1 MFEIYKININQ
12 LSNNENPGLITHQN
26 FALNRGVKVADA
38 IGAVMKFGEPYRFM
52 ESRIVRVLKGFIRIS
67 VNLEEYRPIADE
79 ALYIGQNSV
88 VEILEYSPD
97 ALVDLLGFALANKS
111 ANIRNLYH
119 LSKECNSWLEMYFQL
134 LHTLSRSEAFDM
146 RSIDYLLQS
155 LHCHIVAYHQHT
167 CCGASQ
173 TKGRKEELF
182 RKFIELLNIHI
193 GKHKLPFYAEKMNIS
208 PPISQSIGRRFEWH
222 SSKRLDKPCC
232 CLASKTAFAQFK
244 IHHRTDCRGTEL
256 FNSAVF
262 LPTLQARSWHNPYR
276 ISKQRVRIYLRL

>member
-88 VEILEYSPD
+88 VVILEYSLD
-97 ALVDLLGFALANKS
+97 AVVDLLGFALANKS

-167 CCGASQ
+167 CCGAS
-173 TKGRKEELF
+173 
-182 RKFIELLNIHI
+182 
-193 GKHKLPFYAEKMNIS
+193 
-208 PPISQSIGRRFEWH
+208 
-222 SSKRLDKPCC
+222 
-232 CLASKTAFAQFK
+232 
-244 IHHRTDCRGTEL
+244 
-256 FNSAVF
+256 
-262 LPTLQARSWHNPYR
+262 
-276 ISKQRVRIYLRL
+276 

>member
-1 MFEIYKININQ
+1 MFEIYKIDINQ

-97 ALVDLLGFALANKS
+97 AVVDLLGFALANKS

-119 LSKECNSWLEMYFQL
+119 LSKECNSWLEMYFLL

-182 RKFIELLNIHI
+182 RKFIELLNIYI

-208 PPISQSIGRRFEWH
+208 PQYLS
-222 SSKRLDKPCC
+222 RLVED
-232 CLASKTAFAQFK
+232 LSGTAARDW
-244 IHHRTDCRGTEL
+244 INR
-256 FNSAVF
+256 AVV
-262 LPTLQARSWHNPYR
+262 LQAKLLLRNSKYTIEQIAEKLNFSTVPYFC
-276 ISKQRVRIYLRL
+276 RLFKREVGTTPTEYRNKE

>member
-97 ALVDLLGFALANKS
+97 AVVDLLGFALANKS

-167 CCGASQ
+167 CCGAS
-173 TKGRKEELF
+173 
-182 RKFIELLNIHI
+182 
-193 GKHKLPFYAEKMNIS
+193 
-208 PPISQSIGRRFEWH
+208 
-222 SSKRLDKPCC
+222 
-232 CLASKTAFAQFK
+232 
-244 IHHRTDCRGTEL
+244 
-256 FNSAVF
+256 
-262 LPTLQARSWHNPYR
+262 
-276 ISKQRVRIYLRL
+276 

>member
-97 ALVDLLGFALANKS
+97 AVVDLLGFALANKS

-167 CCGASQ
+167 CCDASQ
-173 TKGRKEELF
+173 AKGRKEELF

-208 PPISQSIGRRFEWH
+208 PQYLSRLVED
-222 SSKRLDKPCC
+222 SSG
-232 CLASKTAFAQFK
+232 TAARDW
-244 IHHRTDCRGTEL
+244 INR
-256 FNSAVF
+256 AVV
-262 LPTLQARSWHNPYR
+262 LQAKLLLRSSRYTIEQIAEELNFSTVPYFC
-276 ISKQRVRIYLRL
+276 RLFKREVGTTPTEYRNKE

>member
-1 MFEIYKININQ
+1 MFEIYKIDINQ

-97 ALVDLLGFALANKS
+97 AVVDLLGFALANKS

-119 LSKECNSWLEMYFQL
+119 LSKECNSWLEMYFLL

-182 RKFIELLNIHI
+182 RKFIELLNIYI

-208 PPISQSIGRRFEWH
+208 PQYLSRLVED
-222 SSKRLDKPCC
+222 SSG
-232 CLASKTAFAQFK
+232 TAARDW
-244 IHHRTDCRGTEL
+244 INR
-256 FNSAVF
+256 AVV
-262 LPTLQARSWHNPYR
+262 LQAKLLLRSSRYTIEQIAEELNFSTVPYFC
-276 ISKQRVRIYLRL
+276 RLFKREVGTTPTEYRNKE

>member
-97 ALVDLLGFALANKS
+97 AVVDLLGFALANKS

-182 RKFIELLNIHI
+182 RKFIELLNIYI

-208 PPISQSIGRRFEWH
+208 PQYLSRLVEE
-222 SSKRLDKPCC
+222 SSG
-232 CLASKTAFAQFK
+232 TAARDW
-244 IHHRTDCRGTEL
+244 INR
-256 FNSAVF
+256 AVV
-262 LPTLQARSWHNPYR
+262 LQAKLLLRSSRYTIEQIAEELNFSTVPYFC
-276 ISKQRVRIYLRL
+276 RLFKREVGTTPTEYRNKG

>member
-12 LSNNENPGLITHQN
+12 LSNNKNPGLITHQN

-97 ALVDLLGFALANKS
+97 AVVDLLGFALANKS

-208 PPISQSIGRRFEWH
+208 PQYLSRLVED
-222 SSKRLDKPCC
+222 SSG
-232 CLASKTAFAQFK
+232 TAARDW
-244 IHHRTDCRGTEL
+244 INR
-256 FNSAVF
+256 AVV
-262 LPTLQARSWHNPYR
+262 LQAKLLLRSSRYTIEQIAEELNFSTVPYFC
-276 ISKQRVRIYLRL
+276 RLFKREVGTTPTEYRNKE

>member
-97 ALVDLLGFALANKS
+97 AVVDLLGFALANKS

-208 PPISQSIGRRFEWH
+208 PQYLSRLVED
-222 SSKRLDKPCC
+222 SSG
-232 CLASKTAFAQFK
+232 TAARDW
-244 IHHRTDCRGTEL
+244 INR
-256 FNSAVF
+256 AVV
-262 LPTLQARSWHNPYR
+262 LQAKLLLRNSKYTIEQIAEELNFSTVPYFC
-276 ISKQRVRIYLRL
+276 RLFKREVGTTPTEYRNKE

>member
-12 LSNNENPGLITHQN
+12 LSNNENLGLITHQN

-52 ESRIVRVLKGFIRIS
+52 ESRIVRVLKGIIRIS

-97 ALVDLLGFALANKS
+97 AAVDLLGFALANKS

-167 CCGASQ
+167 CCGESQ

-208 PPISQSIGRRFEWH
+208 PQYLSRLVED
-222 SSKRLDKPCC
+222 SSG
-232 CLASKTAFAQFK
+232 TAARDW
-244 IHHRTDCRGTEL
+244 INR
-256 FNSAVF
+256 AVV
-262 LPTLQARSWHNPYR
+262 LQAKLLLRSSRYTIEQIAEELNFSTVPYFC
-276 ISKQRVRIYLRL
+276 RLFKREVGTTPTEYRNKG

>member
-88 VEILEYSPD
+88 VVILEYSLD
-97 ALVDLLGFALANKS
+97 AVVDLLGFALANKS

-208 PPISQSIGRRFEWH
+208 PQYLSRLVED
-222 SSKRLDKPCC
+222 SSG
-232 CLASKTAFAQFK
+232 TAARDW
-244 IHHRTDCRGTEL
+244 INR
-256 FNSAVF
+256 AVV
-262 LPTLQARSWHNPYR
+262 LQAKLLLRSSRYTIEQIAEELNFSTVPYFC
-276 ISKQRVRIYLRL
+276 RLFKREVGTTPSEYRNKG

>member
-1 MFEIYKININQ
+1 MFEIDKININQ

-97 ALVDLLGFALANKS
+97 AVVDLLGFALANKS

-208 PPISQSIGRRFEWH
+208 PQYLSRLVED
-222 SSKRLDKPCC
+222 SSG
-232 CLASKTAFAQFK
+232 TAARDW
-244 IHHRTDCRGTEL
+244 INR
-256 FNSAVF
+256 AVV
-262 LPTLQARSWHNPYR
+262 LQAKLLLRSSRYTIEQIAEELNFSTVPYFC
-276 ISKQRVRIYLRL
+276 RLFKREVGTTPTEYRNKE

>member
-97 ALVDLLGFALANKS
+97 AVVDLLGFALANKS

-208 PPISQSIGRRFEWH
+208 PQYLSRLVED
-222 SSKRLDKPCC
+222 SSG
-232 CLASKTAFAQFK
+232 TAARDW
-244 IHHRTDCRGTEL
+244 INR
-256 FNSAVF
+256 AVV
-262 LPTLQARSWHNPYR
+262 LQAKLLLRSSRYTIEQIAEELNFSTVPYFC
-276 ISKQRVRIYLRL
+276 RLFKREIGTTPTEYRNKG

>member
-97 ALVDLLGFALANKS
+97 AVVDLLGFALANKS

-208 PPISQSIGRRFEWH
+208 PQYLSRLVED
-222 SSKRLDKPCC
+222 SSG
-232 CLASKTAFAQFK
+232 TAARDW
-244 IHHRTDCRGTEL
+244 INR
-256 FNSAVF
+256 AVV
-262 LPTLQARSWHNPYR
+262 LQAKLLLRSSRYTIEQIAEELNFSTVPYFC
-276 ISKQRVRIYLRL
+276 RLFKREVGTTPTEYRNKG

>member
-97 ALVDLLGFALANKS
+97 AVVDLLGFALANKS

-208 PPISQSIGRRFEWH
+208 PQYLSRLVED
-222 SSKRLDKPCC
+222 SSG
-232 CLASKTAFAQFK
+232 TAARNW
-244 IHHRTDCRGTEL
+244 INR
-256 FNSAVF
+256 AVV
-262 LPTLQARSWHNPYR
+262 LQAKLLLRSSRYTIEQIAEELNFSTVPYFC
-276 ISKQRVRIYLRL
+276 RLFKREVGTTPTEYRNKE

>member
-1 MFEIYKININQ
+1 MLIFAKMFEIYKININQ

-97 ALVDLLGFALANKS
+97 AVVDLLGFALANKS

-208 PPISQSIGRRFEWH
+208 PQYLSRLVED
-222 SSKRLDKPCC
+222 SSG
-232 CLASKTAFAQFK
+232 TAARDW
-244 IHHRTDCRGTEL
+244 INR
-256 FNSAVF
+256 AVV
-262 LPTLQARSWHNPYR
+262 LQAKLLLRSSRYTIEQIAEELNFSTVPYFC
-276 ISKQRVRIYLRL
+276 RLFKREVGTPPTEYRNKE

>member
-97 ALVDLLGFALANKS
+97 AMVDLLGFALANKS

-182 RKFIELLNIHI
+182 RKFIEQLNIHI

-208 PPISQSIGRRFEWH
+208 PQYLSRLVED
-222 SSKRLDKPCC
+222 SSG
-232 CLASKTAFAQFK
+232 TAARDW
-244 IHHRTDCRGTEL
+244 INR
-256 FNSAVF
+256 AVV
-262 LPTLQARSWHNPYR
+262 LQAKLLLRNSKYTIEQIAEELNFSTVPYFC
-276 ISKQRVRIYLRL
+276 RLFKREVGTTPTEYRNKG

>member
-97 ALVDLLGFALANKS
+97 AMVDLLGFALANKS

-182 RKFIELLNIHI
+182 RKFTELLNIHI

-208 PPISQSIGRRFEWH
+208 PQYLSRLVED
-222 SSKRLDKPCC
+222 SSG
-232 CLASKTAFAQFK
+232 TAARNW
-244 IHHRTDCRGTEL
+244 INR
-256 FNSAVF
+256 AVV
-262 LPTLQARSWHNPYR
+262 LQAKLLLRNSKYTIEQIAEELNFSTVPYFC
-276 ISKQRVRIYLRL
+276 RLFKREVGTTPTEYRNKG

>member
-97 ALVDLLGFALANKS
+97 AVVDLLGFALANKS

-182 RKFIELLNIHI
+182 HKFIELLNIHI

-208 PPISQSIGRRFEWH
+208 PQYLSRLVED
-222 SSKRLDKPCC
+222 SSG
-232 CLASKTAFAQFK
+232 TAARDW
-244 IHHRTDCRGTEL
+244 INR
-256 FNSAVF
+256 AVV
-262 LPTLQARSWHNPYR
+262 LQAKLLLRNSKYTIEQIAEELNFSTVPYFC
-276 ISKQRVRIYLRL
+276 RLFKREVGTTPTEYRNKG

>member
-97 ALVDLLGFALANKS
+97 AVVDLLGFALANKS

-155 LHCHIVAYHQHT
+155 LHSHIVAYHQHT

-208 PPISQSIGRRFEWH
+208 PQYLSRLVED
-222 SSKRLDKPCC
+222 SSG
-232 CLASKTAFAQFK
+232 TAARDW
-244 IHHRTDCRGTEL
+244 INR
-256 FNSAVF
+256 AVV
-262 LPTLQARSWHNPYR
+262 LQAKLLLRSSRYTIEQIAEELNFSTVPYFC
-276 ISKQRVRIYLRL
+276 RLFKREVGTTPTEYRNKG

>member
-97 ALVDLLGFALANKS
+97 AVVDLLGFALANKS

-208 PPISQSIGRRFEWH
+208 PQYLSRLVED
-222 SSKRLDKPCC
+222 SSG
-232 CLASKTAFAQFK
+232 TAARDW
-244 IHHRTDCRGTEL
+244 INR
-256 FNSAVF
+256 AVV
-262 LPTLQARSWHNPYR
+262 LQAKLLLRNSKYTIEQIGEELNFSTVPYFC
-276 ISKQRVRIYLRL
+276 RLFKREVGTTPTEYRNKE

>member
-97 ALVDLLGFALANKS
+97 AVVDLLGFALANKS

-208 PPISQSIGRRFEWH
+208 PQYLSRLVED
-222 SSKRLDKPCC
+222 SSG
-232 CLASKTAFAQFK
+232 TAARDW
-244 IHHRTDCRGTEL
+244 INR
-256 FNSAVF
+256 AVV
-262 LPTLQARSWHNPYR
+262 LQAKLLLRNSKYTIEQIAEELNFATVPYFC
-276 ISKQRVRIYLRL
+276 RLFKREVGTTPTEYRNKG

>member
-97 ALVDLLGFALANKS
+97 AVVDLLGFALANKS

-208 PPISQSIGRRFEWH
+208 PQYLSRLVED
-222 SSKRLDKPCC
+222 SSG
-232 CLASKTAFAQFK
+232 TAARDW
-244 IHHRTDCRGTEL
+244 INR
-256 FNSAVF
+256 AVV
-262 LPTLQARSWHNPYR
+262 LQAKLLLRSSRYTIEQIAEELNFSTVPYFC
-276 ISKQRVRIYLRL
+276 RLFKREVGTTPTEYRNKE

>member
-1 MFEIYKININQ
+1 M
-12 LSNNENPGLITHQN
+12 
-26 FALNRGVKVADA
+26 ADA

-97 ALVDLLGFALANKS
+97 AVVDLLGFALANKS

-208 PPISQSIGRRFEWH
+208 PQYLSRLVED
-222 SSKRLDKPCC
+222 SSG
-232 CLASKTAFAQFK
+232 TAARDW
-244 IHHRTDCRGTEL
+244 INR
-256 FNSAVF
+256 AVV
-262 LPTLQARSWHNPYR
+262 LQAKLLLRSSRYTIEQIAEELNFSTVPYFC
-276 ISKQRVRIYLRL
+276 RLFKREIGTTPTEYRNKG

>member
-97 ALVDLLGFALANKS
+97 AVVDLLGFALANKS

-208 PPISQSIGRRFEWH
+208 PQYLSRLVED
-222 SSKRLDKPCC
+222 SSG
-232 CLASKTAFAQFK
+232 TAARDW
-244 IHHRTDCRGTEL
+244 INR
-256 FNSAVF
+256 AVV
-262 LPTLQARSWHNPYR
+262 LQAKLLLRNSKYTIEQIAEKLKFSTVPYFC
-276 ISKQRVRIYLRL
+276 RLFKREVGTTPTEYRNKG

>member
-26 FALNRGVKVADA
+26 FALSRGVKVADA

-97 ALVDLLGFALANKS
+97 AVVDLLGFALANKS

-208 PPISQSIGRRFEWH
+208 PQYLSRLVED
-222 SSKRLDKPCC
+222 SSG
-232 CLASKTAFAQFK
+232 TAARDW
-244 IHHRTDCRGTEL
+244 INR
-256 FNSAVF
+256 AVV
-262 LPTLQARSWHNPYR
+262 LQAKLLLRNSKYTIEQIAEELNFSTVPYFC
-276 ISKQRVRIYLRL
+276 RLFKREVGTTPTEYRNNG

>member
-26 FALNRGVKVADA
+26 FALNRGVKVADV

-97 ALVDLLGFALANKS
+97 AVVDLLGFALANKS

-155 LHCHIVAYHQHT
+155 LHSHIVAYHQHT

-208 PPISQSIGRRFEWH
+208 PQYLSRLVED
-222 SSKRLDKPCC
+222 SSG
-232 CLASKTAFAQFK
+232 TAARDW
-244 IHHRTDCRGTEL
+244 INR
-256 FNSAVF
+256 AVV
-262 LPTLQARSWHNPYR
+262 LQAKLLLRSSRYTIEQIAEELNFSTVPYFC
-276 ISKQRVRIYLRL
+276 RLFKREVGTTPTEYRNKG

>member
-97 ALVDLLGFALANKS
+97 AVVDLLGFALANKS

-167 CCGASQ
+167 CCSASQ

-208 PPISQSIGRRFEWH
+208 PQYLSRLVED
-222 SSKRLDKPCC
+222 SSG
-232 CLASKTAFAQFK
+232 TAARDW
-244 IHHRTDCRGTEL
+244 INR
-256 FNSAVF
+256 AVV
-262 LPTLQARSWHNPYR
+262 LQAKLLLRSSRYTIEQIAEELNFSTVPYFC
-276 ISKQRVRIYLRL
+276 RLFKREVGTTPTEYRNKE

>member
-97 ALVDLLGFALANKS
+97 AVVDLLGFALANKS

-208 PPISQSIGRRFEWH
+208 PQYLSRLVED
-222 SSKRLDKPCC
+222 SSG
-232 CLASKTAFAQFK
+232 TAARDW
-244 IHHRTDCRGTEL
+244 INR
-256 FNSAVF
+256 AVV
-262 LPTLQARSWHNPYR
+262 LQAKLLLRNSKHTIEQIAEELNFSTVPYFC
-276 ISKQRVRIYLRL
+276 RLFKREVGTTPTEYRNKG

>member
-97 ALVDLLGFALANKS
+97 AVVDLLGFALANKS

-155 LHCHIVAYHQHT
+155 LHSHIVAYHQHT

-182 RKFIELLNIHI
+182 RKFIELLNIYI

-208 PPISQSIGRRFEWH
+208 PQYLSRLVED
-222 SSKRLDKPCC
+222 SSG
-232 CLASKTAFAQFK
+232 TAARDW
-244 IHHRTDCRGTEL
+244 INR
-256 FNSAVF
+256 AVV
-262 LPTLQARSWHNPYR
+262 LQAKLLLRSSRYTIEQIAEELNFSTVPYFC
-276 ISKQRVRIYLRL
+276 RLFKREVGTTPTEYRNKG

>member
-1 MFEIYKININQ
+1 MFEIYKISINQ

-26 FALNRGVKVADA
+26 LALNRGVKVADA

-97 ALVDLLGFALANKS
+97 AVVDLLGFALANKS

-208 PPISQSIGRRFEWH
+208 PQYLSRLVED
-222 SSKRLDKPCC
+222 SSG
-232 CLASKTAFAQFK
+232 TAARDW
-244 IHHRTDCRGTEL
+244 INR
-256 FNSAVF
+256 AVV
-262 LPTLQARSWHNPYR
+262 LQAKLLLRNSKYTIEQIAEELNFSTVPYFC
-276 ISKQRVRIYLRL
+276 RLFKREVGTTPTEYRNKG

>member
-97 ALVDLLGFALANKS
+97 AVVDLLGFALANKS

-208 PPISQSIGRRFEWH
+208 PQYLSRLVED
-222 SSKRLDKPCC
+222 SSG
-232 CLASKTAFAQFK
+232 TAARDW
-244 IHHRTDCRGTEL
+244 INR
-256 FNSAVF
+256 AVV
-262 LPTLQARSWHNPYR
+262 LQAKLLLRNSKYTIEQIAEELNFSTVPYFC
-276 ISKQRVRIYLRL
+276 RLFKREVGTTPTEYRNKG

>member
-97 ALVDLLGFALANKS
+97 AVVDLLGFALANKS

-134 LHTLSRSEAFDM
+134 LHTVSRSEDFDM

-208 PPISQSIGRRFEWH
+208 PQYLSRLVED
-222 SSKRLDKPCC
+222 SSG
-232 CLASKTAFAQFK
+232 TAARDW
-244 IHHRTDCRGTEL
+244 INR
-256 FNSAVF
+256 AVV
-262 LPTLQARSWHNPYR
+262 LQAKLLLRSSRYTIEQIAEELNFSTVPYFC
-276 ISKQRVRIYLRL
+276 RLFKREVGTTPTEYRNKG

>member
-97 ALVDLLGFALANKS
+97 AVVDLLGFALANKS

-208 PPISQSIGRRFEWH
+208 PQYLSRLVED
-222 SSKRLDKPCC
+222 SSG
-232 CLASKTAFAQFK
+232 TAARDW
-244 IHHRTDCRGTEL
+244 INR
-256 FNSAVF
+256 AVV
-262 LPTLQARSWHNPYR
+262 LQAKLLLRNSKYTIEQIAEELNFSTVPYFC
-276 ISKQRVRIYLRL
+276 RLFKREVGTTPSEYRNKE

>member
-97 ALVDLLGFALANKS
+97 AVVDLLGFALANKS

-167 CCGASQ
+167 CCDASQ
-173 TKGRKEELF
+173 AKGRKEELF

-208 PPISQSIGRRFEWH
+208 PQYLSRLVED
-222 SSKRLDKPCC
+222 SSG
-232 CLASKTAFAQFK
+232 TAARDW
-244 IHHRTDCRGTEL
+244 INR
-256 FNSAVF
+256 AVV
-262 LPTLQARSWHNPYR
+262 LQAKLLLRSSRYTIEQIAEELNFSTVPYFC
-276 ISKQRVRIYLRL
+276 RLFKREIGTTPTEYRNKE

>member
-26 FALNRGVKVADA
+26 YALNRGVKVADA

-97 ALVDLLGFALANKS
+97 AVVDLLGFALANKS

-208 PPISQSIGRRFEWH
+208 SQYLSRLVED
-222 SSKRLDKPCC
+222 SSG
-232 CLASKTAFAQFK
+232 TAARDW
-244 IHHRTDCRGTEL
+244 INR
-256 FNSAVF
+256 AVV
-262 LPTLQARSWHNPYR
+262 LQAKLLLRSSRYTIEQIAEELNFSTVPYFC
-276 ISKQRVRIYLRL
+276 RLFKREVGTTPTEYRNKG

>member
-97 ALVDLLGFALANKS
+97 AVVDLLGFALANKS

-208 PPISQSIGRRFEWH
+208 PQYLSRLVED
-222 SSKRLDKPCC
+222 SSG
-232 CLASKTAFAQFK
+232 TAARDW
-244 IHHRTDCRGTEL
+244 INR
-256 FNSAVF
+256 AVV
-262 LPTLQARSWHNPYR
+262 LQAKLLLRSSRYTIEQIAEELNFATVPYFC
-276 ISKQRVRIYLRL
+276 RLFKREVGTTPTEYRNKG

>member
-97 ALVDLLGFALANKS
+97 AVVDLLGFALANKS

-208 PPISQSIGRRFEWH
+208 PQYLSRLVED
-222 SSKRLDKPCC
+222 SSG
-232 CLASKTAFAQFK
+232 TAARDW
-244 IHHRTDCRGTEL
+244 INR
-256 FNSAVF
+256 AVV
-262 LPTLQARSWHNPYR
+262 LQAKLLLRNSKYTIEQIAEELNFSTVPYFC
-276 ISKQRVRIYLRL
+276 RLFKREVGTTPSEYRNKG

>member
-97 ALVDLLGFALANKS
+97 AMVDLLGFALANKS

-208 PPISQSIGRRFEWH
+208 PQYLSRLVED
-222 SSKRLDKPCC
+222 SSG
-232 CLASKTAFAQFK
+232 TAARDW
-244 IHHRTDCRGTEL
+244 INR
-256 FNSAVF
+256 AVV
-262 LPTLQARSWHNPYR
+262 LQAKLLLRNSKYTIEQIAEELNFSTVPYFC
-276 ISKQRVRIYLRL
+276 RLFKREVGTTPTEYRNKG

>member
-97 ALVDLLGFALANKS
+97 AVVDLLGFALANKS

-167 CCGASQ
+167 YCGASQ

-208 PPISQSIGRRFEWH
+208 PQYLSRLVED
-222 SSKRLDKPCC
+222 SSG
-232 CLASKTAFAQFK
+232 TAARDW
-244 IHHRTDCRGTEL
+244 INR
-256 FNSAVF
+256 AVV
-262 LPTLQARSWHNPYR
+262 LQAKLLLRSSRYTIEQIAEELNFSTVPYFC
-276 ISKQRVRIYLRL
+276 RLFKREVGTTPTEYRNKG

>member
-97 ALVDLLGFALANKS
+97 AVVDLLGFALANKS

-167 CCGASQ
+167 CCGESQ

-208 PPISQSIGRRFEWH
+208 PQYLSRLVED
-222 SSKRLDKPCC
+222 SSG
-232 CLASKTAFAQFK
+232 TAARDW
-244 IHHRTDCRGTEL
+244 INR
-256 FNSAVF
+256 AVV
-262 LPTLQARSWHNPYR
+262 LQAKLLLRSSRYTIEQIAEELNFSTVPYFC
-276 ISKQRVRIYLRL
+276 RLFKREVGTTPTEYRNKG